1 MSDSETESEPEPSLA
16 DTLSLSTFAQACGSR
31 PHQAKVALKS
41 VNWAMNTLTTL
52 DFHDI
57 SLHEVVQ
64 ECVAVMLHFID
75 MLLLPRSTLSDQDRT
90 RTLADVSC
98 SLSPTFLKLLF
109 RYRRFFRA
117 IAAKDLRPG
126 FAVPT
131 TICWVDIIL
140 AKLGDLSALVAT
152 DFQTPPSDESF
163 TNVLAARQQEDRL
176 KAALQLPDNWDMVP
190 SLLTSDRA
198 SPAAKRLVVQVLFG
212 SYVLYPRISGSG
224 VGREFSPRSL
234 PTALTEHILSIDRQT
249 LEPVATAGQ
258 GYQLLVEQDRLVH
271 AMVLTL
277 LAVTS
282 MSLQIDAEAHA
293 VPPFRPRTNSA
304 IIRSLNFIMDRDDF
318 TPPIIF
324 CPLEELNVASSLLVH
339 LSVVP
344 LWCLGV
350 WVESQSLRADIFIQL
365 VLFLVSFSCKSLT
378 ARARQRLIYAFM
390 GSIPTRCDDVF
401 GGEGP
406 SELLTRCT
414 AVLSTDS
421 PPTGSLPFIMDVLH
435 NSCLLVRRSL
445 VAGGCGSRYST
456 GYCKA
461 LLVLALQLCRM
472 EQSTVVNNLVIQNLS
487 LMRDSSVCEGWKL
500 ARGDS
505 SIPIQTIIDEAV
517 AAAGVSLAQIPVEQ
531 DRLLQVQQLMQLL
544 SIIVSK
550 GIDDLEDQSVV
561 SIAESVGRNLHSIS
575 REKSLLHETF
585 LIFATIIRQCCP
597 GYNNNESSQVLDVE
611 MMRHIGSETRDLVVA
626 SAVSV
631 YIMSTPLLE
640 SSWYLGAWEYLSDTL
655 LLVKSHFYEE
665 DELLALAVGPTI
677 CDALLFLV
685 NHVNEHTISYIRTSP
700 KTKALC
706 KTLKH
711 SATCESGGSLE
722 RVLFN
727 AEQRESHGPV
737 AKSRL
742 NLGYQV
748 ALREYRSATRLTLVH
763 KPSNEV
769 GEGREA

>member
-41 VNWAMNTLTTL
+41 
-52 DFHDI
+52 DI

-390 GSIPTRCDDVF
+390 G
-401 GGEGP
+401 
-406 SELLTRCT
+406 ELLTRCT

-472 EQSTVVNNLVIQNLS
+472 EQSTNLS

-561 SIAESVGRNLHSIS
+561 SIAESVG
-575 REKSLLHETF
+575 
-585 LIFATIIRQCCP
+585 
-597 GYNNNESSQVLDVE
+597 YNNNESSQVLDVE

-665 DELLALAVGPTI
+665 DELLALAVVSASPVEAAI
-677 CDALLFLV
+677 FADDRAV
-685 NHVNEHTISYIRTSP
+685 SYIRTSP

>member
-1 MSDSETESEPEPSLA
+1 
-16 DTLSLSTFAQACGSR
+16 
-31 PHQAKVALKS
+31 
-41 VNWAMNTLTTL
+41 
-52 DFHDI
+52 
-57 SLHEVVQ
+57 
-64 ECVAVMLHFID
+64 MLHFID
-75 MLLLPRSTLSDQDRT
+75 MLLLPQSTLSDQDRT
-90 RTLADVSC
+90 GTLADVSC
-98 SLSPTFLKLLF
+98 LLSPSFLKLLF
-109 RYRRFFRA
+109 QYRRFFRA

-131 TICWVDIIL
+131 TVCWVDIIL

-152 DFQTPPSDESF
+152 DFHTSPSDESF
-163 TNVLAARQQEDRL
+163 TNVFAVRQQEDRL
-176 KAALQLPDNWDMVP
+176 KAAMQLPDNWDMLS

-212 SYVLYPRISGSG
+212 SYVLYPRISRSS
-224 VGREFSPRSL
+224 VGHEFFPRSL
-234 PTALTEHILSIDRQT
+234 PTALTEHILFIDRQT
-249 LEPVATAGQ
+249 PEPVVIAGQ
-258 GYQLLVEQDRLVH
+258 GYWLLVEQDRLVH

-282 MSLQIDAEAHA
+282 MSMQIDTEAHS

-304 IIRSLNFIMDRDDF
+304 IIRSLNFIVDKDDF

-324 CPLEELNVASSLLVH
+324 CPLEELNVASSLLVR

-350 WVESQSLRADIFIQL
+350 WTECQSFRADIFIHL
-365 VLFLVSFSCKSLT
+365 ATTYL
-378 ARARQRLIYAFM
+378 RLH
-390 GSIPTRCDDVF
+390 GGESSVF
-401 GGEGP
+401 GTVLSNQDSGFHSQYQHVVMTFLG
-406 SELLTRCT
+406 ELLKRCT
-414 AVLSTDS
+414 TVLSTDS
-421 PPTGSLPFIMDVLH
+421 PPTDSLPFVIDVLR
-435 NSCLLVRRSL
+435 NTCLLVRRSL
-445 VAGGCGSRYST
+445 IAGRCGSRYSI

-472 EQSTVVNNLVIQNLS
+472 EQSTIVNNLIIQNLS
-487 LMRDSSVCEGWKL
+487 LMRDSYVCEGWKL
-500 ARGDS
+500 IRGDS

-561 SIAESVGRNLHSIS
+561 CIAESVGRNLHSTS
-575 REKSLLHETF
+575 REKTLLHETF
-585 LIFATIIRQCCP
+585 LIFATIIRQRCP
-597 GYNNNESSQVLDVE
+597 GYNNSESSQVLDVE

-631 YIMSTPLLE
+631 YIMSAPLLE

-655 LLVKSHFYEE
+655 LLIESHFYEPE

-685 NHVNEHTISYIRTSP
+685 NHVGKHTMSYIRASP

-706 KTLKH
+706 KTLQY
-711 SATCESGGSLE
+711 SVICESGRSLE
-722 RVLFN
+722 RVLN
-727 AEQRESHGPV
+727 AEQQESHGPA
-737 AKSRL
+737 AKSRW

-748 ALREYRSATRLTLVH
+748 VLCEYRSAMRLALVH
-763 KPSNEV
+763 KPSNKV
-769 GEGREA
+769 GEEREA

>member
-16 DTLSLSTFAQACGSR
+16 GTLSLSTFAQACGSK

-41 VNWAMNTLTTL
+41 
-52 DFHDI
+52 
-57 SLHEVVQ
+57 
-64 ECVAVMLHFID
+64 
-75 MLLLPRSTLSDQDRT
+75 STLSDQDRT
-90 RTLADVSC
+90 GTLADVSC
-98 SLSPTFLKLLF
+98 LLSPSFLKLLF
-109 RYRRFFRA
+109 QYRRFFRA

-131 TICWVDIIL
+131 TVCWVDIIL

-152 DFQTPPSDESF
+152 DFHTSPSDESF
-163 TNVLAARQQEDRL
+163 TNVFAVRQQEDRL
-176 KAALQLPDNWDMVP
+176 KAAMQLPGISTVSRMQSLLTQQKDNWDMLS

-198 SPAAKRLVVQVLFG
+198 SPAAKR
-212 SYVLYPRISGSG
+212 
-224 VGREFSPRSL
+224 PRSL
-234 PTALTEHILSIDRQT
+234 PTALTEHILFIDRQT
-249 LEPVATAGQ
+249 PEPVVIAGQ
-258 GYQLLVEQDRLVH
+258 GYWLLVEQDRLVH

-282 MSLQIDAEAHA
+282 MSMQIDTEAHS

-304 IIRSLNFIMDRDDF
+304 IIRSLNFIVDKDDF

-324 CPLEELNVASSLLVH
+324 CPLEELNVASSLLVR

-350 WVESQSLRADIFIQL
+350 WTECQSFRADIFIHL
-365 VLFLVSFSCKSLT
+365 ATTYL
-378 ARARQRLIYAFM
+378 RLH
-390 GSIPTRCDDVF
+390 GGESSVF
-401 GGEGP
+401 GTVLSNQDSGFHSQYQHVVMTFLGARIQVF
-406 SELLTRCT
+406 ELLKRCT
-414 AVLSTDS
+414 TVLSTDS
-421 PPTGSLPFIMDVLH
+421 PPTDSLPFVIDVLR
-435 NSCLLVRRSL
+435 NTCLLVRRSL
-445 VAGGCGSRYST
+445 IAGRCGSRYSI

-472 EQSTVVNNLVIQNLS
+472 EQSTIVNNLIIQNLS
-487 LMRDSSVCEGWKL
+487 LMRDSYVCEGWKL
-500 ARGDS
+500 IRGDS

-561 SIAESVGRNLHSIS
+561 CIAESVG
-575 REKSLLHETF
+575 
-585 LIFATIIRQCCP
+585 
-597 GYNNNESSQVLDVE
+597 YNNSESSQVLDVE

-631 YIMSTPLLE
+631 YIMSAPLLE

-655 LLVKSHFYEE
+655 LLIESHFYEPE

-685 NHVNEHTISYIRTSP
+685 NHVGKHTMSYIRASP

-706 KTLKH
+706 KTLQY
-711 SATCESGGSLE
+711 SVICESGRSLE
-722 RVLFN
+722 RVLN
-727 AEQRESHGPV
+727 AEQQESHGPA
-737 AKSRL
+737 AKSRW

-748 ALREYRSATRLTLVH
+748 VLCEYRSAMRLALVH
-763 KPSNEV
+763 KPSNKV
-769 GEGREA
+769 GEEREA